1 MAVRRV
7 TRKASKGDPFT
18 VRFDR
23 ETQRAIEE
31 EARRT
36 RRTRTALVEE
46 LVDEALRTHRFPGIG
61 FRDSF
66 PRRRAWLTGAGVDVW
81 ELCELVDRY
90 PNVKTLLADFPHIH
104 QLHLDLALAYR
115 EEYAEEIGEQLAEN
129 DRSPED
135 WRRLAP
141 FARDARR

>member
-1 MAVRRV
+1 MAVRR
-7 TRKASKGDPFT
+7 TRAQRTKGEPFT

-46 LVDEALRTHRFPGIG
+46 LADEALRTRRFPGVG

-66 PRRRAWLTGAGVDVW
+66 PRRRAWLTGAGIDVW
-81 ELCELVDRY
+81 ELCELLDRY
-90 PNVKTLLADFPHIH
+90 PDVETLLEDFPNLERRHV
-104 QLHLDLALAYR
+104 DLALAYR
-115 EEYAEEIGEQLAEN
+115 EVYPDEISEQIAEN
-129 DRSPED
+129 DRDPAE
-135 WRRLAP
+135 WRRMAP
-141 FARDARR
+141 FVRDARR

>member
-1 MAVRRV
+1 MATGRAR
-7 TRKASKGDPFT
+7 SKGEPFT

-23 ETQRAIEE
+23 DTQRAIED

-46 LVDEALRTHRFPGIG
+46 LADEALRTRRFPGIG

-66 PRRRAWLTGAGVDVW
+66 PRRRAWLTGAGIDVW
-81 ELCELVDRY
+81 ELCDLVGRY
-90 PNVKTLLADFPHIH
+90 PDVDALLDDFPRIERRHVE
-104 QLHLDLALAYR
+104 LALAYEEAYPTEIR
-115 EEYAEEIGEQLAEN
+115 EQIAEN
-129 DRSPED
+129 ERTPDE

-141 FARDARR
+141 FIRDAGR